1 MQGLAESSKMLDRGG
16 DPTVRQLLSSL
27 IFNPNDGTIRLNG
40 ARIVMQRASALSDLR
55 RELVRL
61 LGEKEARVFLLRL
74 GFMSG
79 RADARFVRT
88 GWPNLDLGDAF
99 TAGTRLHTFSGVVRV
114 ETVFNS
120 YDFRKKRF
128 SAEFLWHDSVE
139 AAEFSKT
146 RLASDPVCWTQ
157 LGYASGYASEFFD
170 TLIVYKEVECA
181 AQGHSHCR
189 VVGKPADGWGAQD
202 PEVVLFRE
210 RIDVADDTRPIPPLR
225 GSAGRVT
232 EASLSGMESLVLMPV
247 LEKLD
252 RIAAMALP
260 VLITGMPGTG
270 RGSAARYLRRM
281 SGFPANDTRRIV
293 GMQVDLAL
301 CTEVARAEKTAR
313 RTPSRELILID
324 SVETIPAEI
333 QPHFARA
340 IEEGIAAGGPRI
352 VAVADER
359 CAADAPSPLRELFSV
374 LSPITV
380 RMPTLAE
387 REGERVALARSMLPV
402 LATRMNLE
410 PPCFEAAAEELIE
423 AELWPGN
430 LRQMRSVLI
439 AALDTQTNSTTI
451 SAAQIEAQLTRFNG
465 SSASDSHQPGGAPIH
480 PHQLLESE
488 GFSLNAL
495 EHALYAA
502 AMERAHGNLSAAARM
517 LGLTRAQLAYRMEN
531 APHRKTTGHNEQMG
545 FPPSGGVV

>member
-1 MQGLAESSKMLDRGG
+1 MRGLTESSKMLDRGG

-88 GWPNLDLGDAF
+88 GWPNLDMGDAF

-114 ETVFNS
+114 ETIFNS

-139 AAEFSKT
+139 AAEFSKS
-146 RLASDPVCWTQ
+146 RLAADPVCWTQ

-170 TLIVYKEVECA
+170 TLIVYKEMECA

-189 VVGKPADGWGAQD
+189 VVGKPAEGWGAQD

-225 GSAGRVT
+225 GSAVRVA

-252 RIAAMALP
+252 RVAAMALP
-260 VLITGMPGTG
+260 VLIVGMPGTG
-270 RGSAARYLRRM
+270 RGSAAQYLRRA

-293 GMQVDLAL
+293 GMQVDLTL
-301 CTEVARAEKTAR
+301 CTEVARPERATR

-324 SVETIPAEI
+324 SVETIPADI
-333 QPHFARA
+333 QLHFARA
-340 IEEGIAAGGPRI
+340 IEEGIAAGGPRV
-352 VAVADER
+352 VAIADER
-359 CAADAPSPLRELFSV
+359 CTAEASGALRELLSV

-387 REGERVALARSMLPV
+387 REGDRLALARSMLPV

-410 PPCFEAAAEELIE
+410 PPCFEAAAEKLIE
-423 AELWPGN
+423 AEPWPGN
-430 LRQMRSVLI
+430 LRQMRNVLI
-439 AALDTQTNSTTI
+439 AALDTPTGNATI
-451 SAAQIEAQLTRFNG
+451 SAAQIEAQLMRFKASLASENSQRTRVPT
-465 SSASDSHQPGGAPIH
+465 HLH
-480 PHQLLESE
+480 ELLESE
-488 GFSLNAL
+488 GFSLDAF
-495 EHALYAA
+495 EHALYWA
-502 AMERAHGNLSAAARM
+502 AMERTDGNLSAAARM
-517 LGLTRAQLAYRMEN
+517 LGLTRAQLAYRIEN
-531 APHRKTTGHNEQMG
+531 GSAPQNSRSQ
-545 FPPSGGVV
+545 